1 MKKLI
6 SLFILSAIC
15 LGANA
20 QTMVVK
26 TNLLGY
32 GLAAVD
38 LTTINANFEY
48 KISPKNSIGIV
59 GAIKPASTMTLK
71 ATGTTNDDKLQY
83 TGEISPKG
91 YSLTPYFRMY
101 SKDALKGFYFEVFAR
116 YFSYNFE
123 IPYDYDKNGSNI
135 RAYANGSASAFGGGV
150 VIGTQVPIGKMFV
163 LDFYGGLGLGVGN
176 AHAETDDPNLEE
188 EDFAD
193 IKKEMDEL
201 KANGDVNIIIVGNI
215 IDNMTYDANK
225 TSAWADIDGFPVP
238 MLRGGISFG
247 ILF

>member
-1 MKKLI
+1 MKKLVSI
-6 SLFILSAIC
+6 LLFSVFC
-15 LGANA
+15 FGAQA
-20 QTMVVK
+20 QTMVAK

-59 GAIKPASTMTLK
+59 GAIKPSSTFTLE
-71 ATGTTNDDKLQY
+71 ATGSTSDDKLAY
-83 TGEISPKG
+83 TGEITPKG
-91 YSLTPYFRMY
+91 YSVTPYFRMY
-101 SKDALKGFYFEVFAR
+101 SNKALKGFYFEVFAR
-116 YFSYNFE
+116 YYSYSFE

-135 RAYANGSASAFGGGV
+135 RAYADGTANAFGGGV
-150 VIGTQVPIGKMFV
+150 VIGTQVPLGKMFV
-163 LDFYGGLGLGVGN
+163 LDFYGGIGLGIGN
-176 AHAETDDPNLEE
+176 AHAETNDPNLDK

-201 KANGDVNIIIVGNI
+201 QDVEIAIVGNI
-215 IDNMTYDANK
+215 IKDMTYDANE
-225 TSAWADIDGFPVP
+225 TSAWADINGFPVP

-247 ILF
+247 ILL